1 MPKIAHNVR
10 KRKDGRWEWRC
21 PIPKSTSGKSKYK
34 SYYAKSYADIIVLMQ
49 NILPI
54 STEKNAQTQEKIVY
68 VSSIA
73 EEWLQDIS
81 MNKKYSTYVK
91 YKSIYEKYI
100 KDIIMKVLA
109 ENSLAVSEYKNGKDK
124 AFSFLVGMAMREA
137 KGKADPK
144 IINKILHME
153 LDK

>member
-49 NILPI
+49 NTLPV
-54 STEKNAQTQEKIVY
+54 STEKTAQTQEKKVY
-68 VSSIA
+68 LSNVA

-100 KDIIMKVLA
+100 KDNIGNKEVLSISIKDC
-109 ENSLAVSEYKNGKDK
+109 NQILTQPKLSKSTVSSIRNVLFQILKKGNCSLV
-124 AFSFLVGMAMREA
+124 
-137 KGKADPK
+137 
-144 IINKILHME
+144 
-153 LDK
+153 